1 MTTGNRRFL
10 LVFLLVALVVAGVV
24 SFYASS
30 DPDGLS
36 KVAEDKGFAA
46 QEEDHALKDSPLG
59 DYGVEGVE
67 NERLS
72 GGLAGVIGVGLTAAI
87 GGGLFWMVRR
97 RPAAPSGEVPSDKA
111 PSDKAPS
118 SEAPAEQTERR

>member
-1 MTTGNRRFL
+1 MKIGDRRFL
-10 LVFLLVALVVAGVV
+10 LAFLLVALVVAGVV
-24 SFYASS
+24 SFYASG

-46 QEEDHALKDSPLG
+46 QEKDHALKGSPLN

-87 GGGLFWMVRR
+87 GGGLFWAVRR
-97 RPAAPSGEVPSDKA
+97 RPQTAPSSSAPSGSA
-111 PSDKAPS
+111 PSGD
-118 SEAPAEQTERR
+118 APAEPNERR